1 MLRRCRWCRWRP
13 CRLRRTRE
21 RRRSLVVDRSRAGG
35 RRTVPDATSIAE
47 YCVLE
52 PLPLEAL
59 GEQVLFEG
67 LLVLAITPF
76 RAAALALARAGV
88 AQAAAAT
95 ATRRRATLRC
105 KHFVELVKRRR
116 REVRNTD
123 DRAGDVRRSPLLA
136 RKVERLH
143 HLAFGWG
150 TL

>member
-76 RAAALALARAGV
+76 RAAALALARFWW
-88 AQAAAAT
+88 AALVP
-95 ATRRRATLRC
+95 TLRLIC
-105 KHFVELVKRRR
+105 APLS
-116 REVRNTD
+116 
-123 DRAGDVRRSPLLA
+123 SPL
-136 RKVERLH
+136 RRCLH
-143 HLAFGWG
+143 PPAHA
-150 TL
+150 